1 MVVRIPQIVVLP
13 AQGVFLYYCQPEAHF
28 AMFGLVI
35 IDVLINQEP
44 DDTWFPTVHM
54 THITQS

>member
-44 DDTWFPTVHM
+44 DDT
-54 THITQS
+54 